1 MEKRRMGGDLMDARD
16 EIKRAAE
23 KGEQARAATQ
33 MRAHEEEARQAMAA
47 ELAVAK
53 RDFEVAL
60 EAKDAEREAALAEV
74 KEQWEAAQGSKDEE
88 LATLRAELTTT
99 LAQSGRLQ
107 SLLEEENA
115 QLKAAAGALPP
126 SWGKNLALF
135 RTVALALCLAL
146 VTGTLLYSGFMIF
159 TYRFWLFNAYAA
171 DQERFTPPS

>member
-74 KEQWEAAQGSKDEE
+74 KEQWEAAQGSKKYKQ
-88 LATLRAELTTT
+88 LHRA
-99 LAQSGRLQ
+99 S
-107 SLLEEENA
+107 SKNV
-115 QLKAAAGALPP
+115 P
-126 SWGKNLALF
+126 SMW
-135 RTVALALCLAL
+135 
-146 VTGTLLYSGFMIF
+146 
-159 TYRFWLFNAYAA
+159 
-171 DQERFTPPS
+171 